1 MRGRAC
7 GRLDSGVAQAICKE
21 MKKGSNARI
30 SCSPA
35 YAFGPAGTPPRAT
48 YVRVTPP
55 VRPQAPRTSE
65 SPRRYARRSKG
76 LVEGAMR
83 CCANGGGGGA
93 VRGEGGCVLQVWLGK
108 CRRTPM

>member
-35 YAFGPAGTPPRAT
+35 YAFGPAGTPPGAT
-48 YVRVTPP
+48 YIRVAPP
-55 VRPQAPRTSE
+55 VRPSQGGTS
-65 SPRRYARRSKG
+65 
-76 LVEGAMR
+76 
-83 CCANGGGGGA
+83 GGGDA
-93 VRGEGGCVLQVWLGK
+93 LLR
-108 CRRTPM
+108 